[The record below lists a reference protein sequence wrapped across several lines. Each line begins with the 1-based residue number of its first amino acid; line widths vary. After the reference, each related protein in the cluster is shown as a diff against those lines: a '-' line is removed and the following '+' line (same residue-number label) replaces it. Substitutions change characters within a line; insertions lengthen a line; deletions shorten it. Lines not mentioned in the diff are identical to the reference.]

1 MLTVTV
7 VNSKAVTDVL
17 AGLQKRMGDLTPAM
31 DGIGQEL
38 NSRISARFETRSD
51 PQGHPW
57 APWAQST
64 RDNYP
69 KDGRGQLLERH
80 GAMLQSLSFSADK
93 SSVRVGF
100 GAVASKSG
108 DVYAA
113 FHEWGTKKMPRRGLL
128 FADPDAGTLA
138 PDDEKAVL
146 DIIDIF
152 LTDGL

>member
-7 VNSKAVTDVL
+7 DSKPVTDVL
-17 AGLQKRMGDLTPAM
+17 NKLQKRMADLTPVM
-31 DGIGQEL
+31 DDIGQALE
-38 NSRISARFETRSD
+38 SRISARFETRSD

-64 RDNYP
+64 RDSYP
-69 KDGRGQLLERH
+69 KDGSGQLLHRH
-80 GAMLQSLSFSADK
+80 GAMMQSLSFSSDK
-93 SSVRVGF
+93 ASVRVGF

-113 FHEWGTKKMPRRGLL
+113 FHEWGTNKMPRRGLL